1 MKKTVFFL
9 AAAGL
14 LVTAQVQANA
24 DSSVVEA
31 STEMTYNGRLST
43 FCMAVVKG
51 DIKTVEAMIERG
63 ARVNEQSNG
72 MTPLHYAARYNRP
85 EIAKLL
91 IENGASLEI
100 KSSNGMTAAQVA
112 EASNAS
118 DVLTVLNQYAN

>member
-1 MKKTVFFL
+1 
-9 AAAGL
+9 
-14 LVTAQVQANA
+14 
-24 DSSVVEA
+24 
-31 STEMTYNGRLST
+31 MTYNGRLST